1 MNRGYI
7 KVWRKVW
14 NHKLFQEKRKF
25 SRFEA
30 WVDMIM
36 LANGKDKEIIF
47 DGKSLLIKRGQFLT
61 SQRQLAAR
69 WGWSKTKTA
78 DFLKISSKHDH
89 SIEIISDRKKSIIT
103 ILNYEK
109 YNPLPRGKKTTEI
122 ESKKTTERPQK
133 DHRLVPTNKDK
144 RKNNSQKILKKEYF
158 DLVDLLIER
167 MRLNDPRAR
176 VLNTERQREEWAND
190 FKRLIERDGR
200 SMEEVRE
207 VLIWCQEDSFWRGN
221 ILSASKLRKQFTQ
234 LKLKKEA
241 MHKPEKPDPAE
252 LTRKEMKQ

>member
-103 ILNYEK
+103 ILNYDK
-109 YNPLPRGKKTTEI
+109 YNPLPNKGKTTEI
-122 ESKKTTERPQK
+122 EEKKTTERPLK
-133 DHRLVPTNKDK
+133 DHRLVPTNKGK
-144 RKNNSQKILKKEYF
+144 RKKSSQKILKKEYF

-167 MRLNDPRAR
+167 IHLNDPQAK
-176 VLNTERQREEWAND
+176 VPNTEGQREEWAND
-190 FKRLIERDGR
+190 FRLLIEKDER
-200 SMEEVRE
+200 SIEEVRE
-207 VLIWCQEDSFWRGN
+207 VLIWCQEDPFWRSN
-221 ILSASKLRKQFTQ
+221 ILSAGKLRKQFTQ

-241 MHKPEKPDPAE
+241 LHKPGKPDPAE
-252 LTRKEMKQ
+252 LTRREMKQ